1 MPDKEL
7 IIFDLDG
14 TLAPSKSPLESTMA
28 GLLFRLL
35 AKKKVAVI
43 SGGRFA
49 QFETQFL
56 AKLPHGADNMTN
68 MIILPTSGTAMYTW
82 KGEWHK
88 KYAEVLSEKEK
99 TKIINALKESLKETG
114 FVQPER
120 IYGEQIED
128 RETQIT
134 FSALGQTAPLELKK
148 VWDPDHKKR
157 DKIVPIMQA
166 KLPEFDVR
174 IGGTTTIDTTKRG
187 VNKAYGIYKLEKYT
201 HIPISNMLFVGD
213 ALFPGGNDYPARS
226 TGIECIEVK
235 DEKATEELIRT
246 WLESVK

>member
-68 MIILPTSGTAMYTW
+68 MIILPTSGIEIYYSLISESYVSSILSTA
-82 KGEWHK
+82 
-88 KYAEVLSEKEK
+88 VS
-99 TKIINALKESLKETG
+99 
-114 FVQPER
+114 FVVATP
-120 IYGEQIED
+120 
-128 RETQIT
+128 TT
-134 FSALGQTAPLELKK
+134 SSAAP
-148 VWDPDHKKR
+148 
-157 DKIVPIMQA
+157 
-166 KLPEFDVR
+166 
-174 IGGTTTIDTTKRG
+174 
-187 VNKAYGIYKLEKYT
+187 
-201 HIPISNMLFVGD
+201 
-213 ALFPGGNDYPARS
+213 
-226 TGIECIEVK
+226 
-235 DEKATEELIRT
+235 
-246 WLESVK
+246 